1 MATAM
6 DDQFDEETDDDQQ
19 LSEQATVSA
28 KHMARLAN
36 LKVDRYRLVGND
48 NLLVKACVYKTAKL
62 KAVTVEW
69 PIVVPESMIPT
80 ILSLFHGDKAIIA
93 HGGKHK
99 TYGAMRKR
107 FVWKGMVQS
116 IRQWIGACH
125 KCLIRKRQVPQH
137 QRYNVHPKAVAPMN
151 RICIDIVGPLVES
164 SKGNNHILTIYDPFS
179 HWPAAY
185 AIPKTDSK
193 TIVNCLKHHIALH
206 SVPGKVLSD
215 RGRNLMSAEVRD
227 FLHNLG
233 AKKFETS
240 SYKPSSNGSV
250 ERFHRYLNAAISQAI
265 DGMESSGQKAW
276 DEHLDSALFAYRVMP
291 IEGLDVS
298 PFEVIYGRNPNL
310 PIDNILFRENYD
322 KPVETL
328 QEYLDMMFENQ
339 TNMFGAIER
348 NRAEQFERNKRNST
362 SQAKPREFKIGEKIY
377 LNYPKGRWSP
387 IGGSTKLS
395 PVHDGPFTVLERLCD
410 GLVYRVQHDI
420 LKNEY
425 RASYDSSRTDGNT
438 RQCSGLTR

>member
-1 MATAM
+1 MKLETNVAVQANIQASSSADDQRNRQDEQKHDENPIGGAREHTADLTQAHIPPGDDADSADAPRSNESVMATAM
-6 DDQFDEETDDDQQ
+6 DDQLDEETDDEQQ

-69 PIVVPESMIPT
+69 PLVVPESMIPT

-193 TIVNCLKHHIALH
+193 TIVNCLKQHIALH
-206 SVPGKVLSD
+206 SVPGEEK
-215 RGRNLMSAEVRD
+215 
-227 FLHNLG
+227 
-233 AKKFETS
+233 
-240 SYKPSSNGSV
+240 
-250 ERFHRYLNAAISQAI
+250 
-265 DGMESSGQKAW
+265 
-276 DEHLDSALFAYRVMP
+276 DS
-291 IEGLDVS
+291 
-298 PFEVIYGRNPNL
+298 
-310 PIDNILFRENYD
+310 
-322 KPVETL
+322 
-328 QEYLDMMFENQ
+328 
-339 TNMFGAIER
+339 
-348 NRAEQFERNKRNST
+348 
-362 SQAKPREFKIGEKIY
+362 
-377 LNYPKGRWSP
+377 RWSE
-387 IGGSTKLS
+387 SL
-395 PVHDGPFTVLERLCD
+395 
-410 GLVYRVQHDI
+410 I
-420 LKNEY
+420 LP
-425 RASYDSSRTDGNT
+425 
-438 RQCSGLTR
+438 